1 MKPLEAAAS
10 LRVGKSKFYE
20 AMAAGLVPVVIVCGM
35 RRIPRRWIEL
45 KIREAMSAAENADA

>member
-1 MKPLEAAAS
+1 
-10 LRVGKSKFYE
+10 
-20 AMAAGLVPVVIVCGM
+20 LVPVVIVCGM